1 MRNDGNKHNERATRR
16 HRLGWLQRIAAPV
29 LTALALA
36 VIGPAPHAD
45 PVARPCG
52 LGANEHGGGLNGCGC
67 HFNRKTG
74 ECHCHRPRAC
84 GCECQPGS
92 CPG

>member
-1 MRNDGNKHNERATRR
+1 MRHGDGGNSEHTAR
-16 HRLGWLQRIAAPV
+16 QRV
-29 LTALALA
+29 LTLVLSALAFLL
-36 VIGPAPHAD
+36 GPATHAGT
-45 PVARPCG
+45 VARPCTAG
-52 LGANEHGGGLNGCGC
+52 PHEHGGGLNGCGC

-92 CPG
+92 C